1 MEPTQNLLCMSKMM
15 MPARHREEGMEKI
28 ITSKVRVLGESR
40 VSLLSGSEM
49 VSEIRERRLAWG
61 FYCEESMGLDTTFPV
76 VGTCFPFASGI

>member
-28 ITSKVRVLGESR
+28 TSKVRVLGESR

-49 VSEIRERRLAWG
+49 VCESKERRLAWG
-61 FYCEESMGLDTTFPV
+61 FYCGESMGLDTTFPL